1 MKKTIITNTESQL
14 FSQLMAEYSQ
24 LTSATEKQQ
33 WLSHLQAPLVETV
46 DEYPAHCR
54 VTFLFPN
61 TIDKNTSIYLYSPV
75 TRFPCSPGSM
85 LANYPGTDLDYLTLL
100 LPADLRM
107 SYSFLM
113 ISREYH
119 YEEPDITSQ
128 PIQYPLPAGELARS
142 LWLFNQ
148 LMEDNAVCI
157 DPYNPRTIVYYKDW
171 ENPIEFFAK
180 ESILELP
187 KAPAALIPVNNNL
200 AALIQENRLFS
211 ASLEFNDT
219 SLSSHPDYH
228 NTQRKYWVYLPPGY
242 DAAHVSSDGVLRWQ

>member
-1 MKKTIITNTESQL
+1 M
-14 FSQLMAEYSQ
+14 
-24 LTSATEKQQ
+24 
-33 WLSHLQAPLVETV
+33 
-46 DEYPAHCR
+46 
-54 VTFLFPN
+54 
-61 TIDKNTSIYLYSPV
+61 
-75 TRFPCSPGSM
+75 
-85 LANYPGTDLDYLTLL
+85 
-100 LPADLRM
+100 
-107 SYSFLM
+107 
-113 ISREYH
+113 
-119 YEEPDITSQ
+119 
-128 PIQYPLPAGELARS
+128 ARS

-200 AALIQENRLFS
+200 AALIQETRLFS

-242 DAAHVSSDGVLRWQ
+242 DAAQTYPVMVFLDGSDYLGLFLTPSILDTFIANGDIRPV